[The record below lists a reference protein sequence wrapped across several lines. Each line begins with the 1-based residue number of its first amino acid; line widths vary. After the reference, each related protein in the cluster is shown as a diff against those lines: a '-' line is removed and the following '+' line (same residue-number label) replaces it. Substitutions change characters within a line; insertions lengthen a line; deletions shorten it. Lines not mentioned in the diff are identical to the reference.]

1 MLSIF
6 KSGPRNIRQRLLRDI
21 ILLIGIIIAALLA
34 LGLHMGSKIRRQAS
48 AAIISDA
55 TLIVKKK
62 FYSFTEP
69 VETYL
74 SIGCQW
80 GRNGLLT
87 ELDEPELRKIFIPM
101 LTTHSYI
108 SAVSIADSHG
118 NEFFL
123 KRDGNGWFTRLSAEK
138 VKKRSTQ
145 VKQWQ
150 ENGHLL
156 KSRQEKS
163 DFDPRRRPWFLKAAA
178 GSPGEIY
185 WTDPYHFFTA
195 GKQGVTASVAWRG
208 NDGKTLFVLAFDLL
222 EDDLLTFLNR
232 LEIADQGHIILLSRN
247 GSIIAHNRSD
257 RLKSIEESPPAVK
270 AIELWRQGNKKDVHA
285 LEFSLDRKT
294 WWAGFTPLKTDEPS
308 AWIAVVIP
316 ENKIVGSVKKQW
328 SRVAMAAVFI
338 LAAGILLALLLVR
351 KYSYQLRDLPR
362 QKIHDHE
369 FENELFT
376 LIAAGEGTSLEFK
389 STVRMNL
396 NTGKSGKEIEIAWL
410 KTVVAFMN
418 SDGGILLIG
427 INDDGNIV
435 GIDADGFANEDK
447 CRLHCKNLINTH
459 IGPEFSRFIHLK
471 MRQVQGKT
479 IVVIE
484 CERVRKPVFL
494 TVGKNEDFYV
504 RSGPSSLKLSM
515 SQMAKYL
522 DERR

>member
-21 ILLIGIIIAALLA
+21 ILLIGIIITALLA
-34 LGLHMGSKIRRQAS
+34 LGLYMGGKIRQQAS
-48 AAIISDA
+48 AAIISD
-55 TLIVKKK
+55 TSLIVKKK

-80 GRNGLLT
+80 GRNGLFT
-87 ELDEPELRKIFIPM
+87 ELDAPELRKIFIPM

-108 SAVSIADSHG
+108 SAVTIADSSG
-118 NEFFL
+118 SEFFL
-123 KRDGNGWFTRLSAEK
+123 KRDGNEWFSRLTETK
-138 VKKRSTQ
+138 NGRRSTQ
-145 VKQWQ
+145 VQQWR
-150 ENGHLL
+150 ENGQVLEN
-156 KSRQEKS
+156 RQEKS
-163 DFDPRRRPWFLKAAA
+163 DFDPRQRPWFLKAAA
-178 GSPGEIY
+178 RPGEIC

-195 GKQGVTASVAWRG
+195 GRQGVTASVAWRG
-208 NDGKTLFVLAFDLL
+208 SNGKTLFVMAFDLL
-222 EDDLLTFLNR
+222 EDDLLAFLNR

-257 RLKSIEESPPAVK
+257 RLKSIDESPPVVK
-270 AIELWRQGNKKDVHA
+270 AIELWQQGNKKDVHA
-285 LEFSLDRKT
+285 LEFFLDRKH

-316 ENKIVGSVKKQW
+316 ENKIMGSVKKQW
-328 SRVAMAAVFI
+328 SRIAMTATFI
-338 LAAGILLALLLVR
+338 LAAGIFLALLLVR

-362 QKIHDHE
+362 QKIHDHD
-369 FENELFT
+369 FENELFA
-376 LIAAGEGTSLEFK
+376 LIAAGESTSLEFK
-389 STVRMNL
+389 SSVRMNL

-427 INDDGNIV
+427 VNDDGEIV
-435 GIDADGFANEDK
+435 GIDADGFASEDK